1 MNVRRERMRAKSL
14 IFSFIFLMTL
24 AVFLGEAIAAKGWV
38 VIVNKA
44 NPITEA
50 SKDEVAKWF
59 LKKKTTWE
67 NGQKILP
74 VDQSPSSPVRKAFS
88 KEVLGKSVS
97 AVRRYWQKMI
107 FSGRGVPPVEK
118 GSDAEVIDYVRSNPG
133 AVGYVSSNA
142 DVSGVK
148 VLKIK

>member
-1 MNVRRERMRAKSL
+1 MRAKSL

-24 AVFLGEAIAAKGWV
+24 AVFLGEAIAAKEWV

-67 NGQKILP
+67 NSQKILP
-74 VDQSPSSPVRKAFS
+74 VDQSPSSLVRKAFS

-118 GSDAEVIDYVRSNPG
+118 GSDAKVIDYVKSNPG

>member
-1 MNVRRERMRAKSL
+1 MRANCL
-14 IFSFIFLMTL
+14 IFPFVFLMII
-24 AVFLGEAIAAKGWV
+24 AIFLGEAIAAKEWV

-67 NGQKILP
+67 NSQKILP
-74 VDQSPSSPVRKAFS
+74 VDQSPSSLVRKAFS

-118 GSDAEVIDYVRSNPG
+118 GSDAKVIDYVKSNPG

-148 VLKIK
+148 VINPN